1 MSISSNIRLTEI
13 SRQIKQPAVAGS
25 FYPSD
30 RDELQSMVEKM
41 LDNVTNQSPPPK
53 AIIAPHAGYIYS
65 GPIAA
70 NAYASLY
77 PVSDSIKKVVLLGP
91 AHRVY
96 LKGMAVSAASH
107 FATPLGD
114 IRINTA
120 LRDCVSKLSGVELMD
135 EAFSQEHSLE
145 VHLPFLQTAL
155 KEFTLL
161 PVVVGDT
168 NPDHVAK
175 LIESVWGGEET
186 LIVISTDLSHF
197 HDYQTANHVDTET
210 ANFIK
215 QLQYEKIGPKQ
226 ACGCR
231 PIGGLLKIARDK
243 GHEISI
249 LDVRNSGDTAGSHDR
264 VVGYG
269 AFLLY
274 ENNQL
279 SNEQK
284 KSLLDIANNSIHH
297 GLKNGTSLSITTED
311 YSGIMSENR
320 GVFVTLEIDQQLRG
334 CIGNLEAAHPL
345 VSGVAIN
352 AFNAAFNDPRFKKL
366 TDEEFKHCEISIS
379 VLTPRQ
385 EIVFENDDTLLE
397 QITTGKDGLIISHGT
412 RSATFLPAVWE
423 KIQSPKLFLSQ
434 LKSKAGI
441 NVNLTPDKAWKY
453 QSISFSYKKLS

>member
-1 MSISSNIRLTEI
+1 MSISSNIRLTEL
-13 SRQIKQPAVAGS
+13 SRQIKQAAVAGS

-41 LDNVTNQSPPPK
+41 LDNATNQSPPPK
-53 AIIAPHAGYIYS
+53 AIMAPHAGYIYS

-96 LKGMAVSAASH
+96 LKGMAVSSASH

-120 LRDCVSKLSGVELMD
+120 LRDCVSSLSGVEIMD
-135 EAFSQEHSLE
+135 EAFAQEHSLE
-145 VHLPFLQTAL
+145 VHLPFLQTVL
-155 KEFTLL
+155 KDFTLL
-161 PVVVGDT
+161 PVVVGDAS
-168 NPDHVAK
+168 PDQVAK
-175 LIESVWGGEET
+175 LIESVWGGKET
-186 LIVISTDLSHF
+186 LIVISTDLSHY

-231 PIGGLLKIARDK
+231 PISGLLKIARDN
-243 GHEISI
+243 GHEVSI
-249 LDVRNSGDTAGSHDR
+249 LDVRNSGDTAGSDDS

-284 KSLLDIANNSIHH
+284 KILLDIAKKSIQH
-297 GLKNGTSLSITTED
+297 GLKNGTPLSISTED

-345 VSGVAIN
+345 ISGVAIN

-366 TDEEFKHCEISIS
+366 TDEEFKQCEISIS
-379 VLTPRQ
+379 ILTPRQ
-385 EIVFENDDTLLE
+385 EIEFENDATLLE
-397 QITTGKDGLIISHGT
+397 QIATGKDGLIISHGT

-441 NVNLTPDKAWKY
+441 DVNLIPDKAWKY
-453 QSISFSYKKLS
+453 QSISFFI